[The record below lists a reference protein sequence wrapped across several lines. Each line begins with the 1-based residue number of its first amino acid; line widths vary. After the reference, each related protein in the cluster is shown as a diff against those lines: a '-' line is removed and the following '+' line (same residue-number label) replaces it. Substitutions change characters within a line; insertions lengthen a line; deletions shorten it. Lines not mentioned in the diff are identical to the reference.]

1 MFEILSNLL
10 SDLFFIFQRLDW
22 MSMLDIAL
30 VTAIFFAILSLLRDT
45 QAMVLLRGVLF
56 LIVLISLL
64 TSLEVLPAF
73 SWLMRTTL
81 PALLLAVPVIFAPE
95 IRRALERLGRAS
107 DLISTGRGRDTTRD
121 TITAVVSAV
130 ARLSSRQHGALIVMQ
145 RHDDLEDFVKTGVR
159 MLATVTPEI
168 LLQIFYPNTPLHD
181 GAVIIHRDKVL
192 AASCVMPLS
201 SSGILTS
208 SPERQMGLRHR
219 AALGISEISD
229 AIVVVVSEET
239 GTITVVHGGR
249 MIRRL
254 DPERLESILRA
265 FFYPSQE
272 DTGLRG
278 LWNRLRSGSGSKARE
293 VS

>member
-1 MFEILSNLL
+1 
-10 SDLFFIFQRLDW
+10 
-22 MSMLDIAL
+22 
-30 VTAIFFAILSLLRDT
+30 
-45 QAMVLLRGVLF
+45 
-56 LIVLISLL
+56 
-64 TSLEVLPAF
+64 
-73 SWLMRTTL
+73 
-81 PALLLAVPVIFAPE
+81 
-95 IRRALERLGRAS
+95 
-107 DLISTGRGRDTTRD
+107 
-121 TITAVVSAV
+121 
-130 ARLSSRQHGALIVMQ
+130 
-145 RHDDLEDFVKTGVR
+145 
-159 MLATVTPEI
+159 
-168 LLQIFYPNTPLHD
+168 
-181 GAVIIHRDKVL
+181 
-192 AASCVMPLS
+192 
-201 SSGILTS
+201 
-208 SPERQMGLRHR
+208 MGLRHR